1 MTSAAHLPTQ
11 LPEQLSAM
19 SAAQSAVQAAVAFSA
34 KTTSA
39 TLLAA
44 IRRTL
49 KVVGRTII
57 GVFATA
63 VLAALIFLLVA
74 RHALK
79 PAPGD
84 WATTLRAGPVAVQVG
99 VPSLIWLGTTPWVAA
114 LMDGRSLPT
123 RVGTVHIRWQAG
135 TSTLTLSCKPCQMPA
150 QGLGS
155 ESLHLDAA
163 SVTVRRQGAQLDGSV
178 HIGNLTA
185 TWHGAIY
192 PQSLKLQV
200 DLPPTP
206 IRDGYA
212 LFASSIPEL
221 QQATIGGTF
230 GFKATVSLP
239 SGSYTFTPR
248 VEGFAVHGLGTEA
261 LVGAR
266 SMCSVGLSTGTGTG
280 KGKGKGNKGKASGN
294 GISNTGV
301 GPDSLLARAVIAAE
315 DQRFFEHTGFDL
327 EELSTSFER
336 NQREGRIERGASTL
350 SQQLARLLITG
361 GERTPA
367 RKLRELLYAVE
378 MEQTLGKARILRMYL
393 DHAPW
398 GNGLCGAQAASRHY
412 FGLRAQDLDAG
423 QAVWLAAMLHQPAV
437 EAQRWAS
444 SGHINLPRA
453 QWVATS
459 LRPMPR
465 RQREALAEQL
475 GQVTWPAPDAGI
487 RIAN

>member
-1 MTSAAHLPTQ
+1 M
-11 LPEQLSAM
+11 
-19 SAAQSAVQAAVAFSA
+19 
-34 KTTSA
+34 
-39 TLLAA
+39 
-44 IRRTL
+44 
-49 KVVGRTII
+49 
-57 GVFATA
+57 
-63 VLAALIFLLVA
+63 
-74 RHALK
+74 
-79 PAPGD
+79 
-84 WATTLRAGPVAVQVG
+84 
-99 VPSLIWLGTTPWVAA
+99 
-114 LMDGRSLPT
+114 
-123 RVGTVHIRWQAG
+123 
-135 TSTLTLSCKPCQMPA
+135 
-150 QGLGS
+150 
-155 ESLHLDAA
+155 
-163 SVTVRRQGAQLDGSV
+163 
-178 HIGNLTA
+178 
-185 TWHGAIY
+185 
-192 PQSLKLQV
+192 
-200 DLPPTP
+200 
-206 IRDGYA
+206 
-212 LFASSIPEL
+212 
-221 QQATIGGTF
+221 
-230 GFKATVSLP
+230 
-239 SGSYTFTPR
+239 
-248 VEGFAVHGLGTEA
+248 
-261 LVGAR
+261 
-266 SMCSVGLSTGTGTG
+266 
-280 KGKGKGNKGKASGN
+280 
-294 GISNTGV
+294 